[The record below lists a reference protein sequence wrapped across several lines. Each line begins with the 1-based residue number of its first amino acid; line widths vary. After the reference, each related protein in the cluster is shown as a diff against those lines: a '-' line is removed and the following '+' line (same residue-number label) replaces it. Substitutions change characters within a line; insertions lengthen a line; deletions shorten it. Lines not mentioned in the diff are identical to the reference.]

1 MDFNNEEGDLAEE
14 SNHHPDIQ
22 LSYGRVIVQLE
33 THEGARLTNEEERW
47 DMVLS
52 NVNNFLAEEGDT
64 KISIVA
70 NGHAVNYYLN
80 DELSD
85 KILNQVDVVA
95 CQNSL
100 NNNKINKDQINPLI
114 RVVDSGVV

>member
-1 MDFNNEEGDLAEE
+1 MHVVF
-14 SNHHPDIQ
+14 HI
-22 LSYGRVIVQLE
+22 
-33 THEGARLTNEEERW
+33 NEEERW
-47 DMVLS
+47 GMVLS

-100 NNNKINKDQINPLI
+100 NNNKINKDQINSLI
-114 RVVDSGVV
+114 RVVDSGVVEIAKKQMEGYAYIRP

>member
-1 MDFNNEEGDLAEE
+1 MMTLNDKGVKAMQVVF
-14 SNHHPDIQ
+14 HI
-22 LSYGRVIVQLE
+22 
-33 THEGARLTNEEERW
+33 NEEERW
-47 DMVLS
+47 HMVLS
-52 NVNNFLAEEGDT
+52 NVNKFLAEVGDA

-70 NGHAVNYYLN
+70 NGHAVIYYLK

-100 NNNKINKDQINPLI
+100 NKHKINKDQINSLI
-114 RVVDSGVV
+114 RVVDSGVVEIAKKQMEGYAYIRP

>member
-1 MDFNNEEGDLAEE
+1 MHVVF
-14 SNHHPDIQ
+14 HI
-22 LSYGRVIVQLE
+22 
-33 THEGARLTNEEERW
+33 NEEERW

-52 NVNNFLAEEGDT
+52 NVNNFLAEEGDA

-85 KILNQVDVVA
+85 MILNQLDVVA
-95 CQNSL
+95 
-100 NNNKINKDQINPLI
+100 
-114 RVVDSGVV
+114 SGVVEIAKKQIEGYAYIRP

>member
-1 MDFNNEEGDLAEE
+1 MHVVF
-14 SNHHPDIQ
+14 HI
-22 LSYGRVIVQLE
+22 
-33 THEGARLTNEEERW
+33 NEEERW
-47 DMVLS
+47 DMVVS

-85 KILNQVDVVA
+85 MILNQVDVVA
-95 CQNSL
+95 SGAVEIA
-100 NNNKINKDQINPLI
+100 KKQIEGYAYI
-114 RVVDSGVV
+114 RP